1 MKYILGLLFIFLLYG
16 QSTAM
21 PEIDSLLLALE
32 NTMEHRAEYDEEKN
46 NRIEGLKVLL
56 QKNGISSHQQFFINN
71 QLIEEYFTYTFDSA
85 LFYTKLNVQ
94 IAKKLNDKEL
104 ISHSNIIMADILASA
119 GNYLEAYDILKEVEE
134 QTLNK
139 VLKIEYFNALIK
151 VFNEISFH
159 TAIDE
164 NFHLYYNTVNIYIDS
179 LMPYLKH
186 DSQDYLSLLEKRYR
200 DAGNLLDAKK
210 INTKRLSQSSP
221 GCRLYS
227 LITFERSLI
236 YQMEGQREM
245 QMKYLIHSAIS
256 DIKSSVKDNASLTDL
271 ALILHEQDDV
281 ERANKFIRFAYEDAS
296 FFNSE
301 LRFKVISKIF
311 PVINETYNLKIENQ
325 KKRLRTLVYIISIL
339 LVLLLAALFFIHRQV
354 KTLRDKKNE
363 LYEVNQQLKK
373 LNSDLTASNAKL
385 NQKNEELSE
394 SNHVKEHYIAN
405 FLTICSNYI
414 NKLDQTNKRVY
425 KKIANREIQEL
436 FNETKTQMTDDIEI
450 KEFYHNFDDTFL
462 HIFPNFVQE
471 LNDMLVPEEQIQ
483 LKSEERLNTEL
494 RIFALIRLGI
504 KDSSKIAQLLRYS
517 VNTIYNYRVKV
528 KNSAK
533 EDRDTFEDRVMK
545 IHVSKD

>member
-1 MKYILGLLFIFLLYG
+1 M
-16 QSTAM
+16 S
-21 PEIDSLLLALE
+21 EVDSLLLALE
-32 NTMEHRAEYDEEKN
+32 NTMENRHEYDAEKN

-56 QKNGISSHQQFFINN
+56 QKEGISSHQQFFINN

-85 LFYTKLNVQ
+85 LFYTKLNMQ
-94 IAKKLNDKEL
+94 IAKELNDKEL
-104 ISHSNIIMADILASA
+104 ISHSNIIMSDLLASA
-119 GNYLEAYDILKEVEE
+119 GNYLEAYDILNEVDK
-134 QTLNK
+134 QVLNK
-139 VLKIEYFNALIK
+139 DLKIEYFNALIK

-164 NFHLYYNTVNIYIDS
+164 NFHLYYNQVSIYIDS
-179 LMPYLKH
+179 LMPYLNS
-186 DSQDYLSLLEKRYR
+186 DSQNYLSLLEKKYR
-200 DAGNLLDAKK
+200 DKGNLLEAKK
-210 INTKRLSQSSP
+210 INSKRLSKSSP

-245 QMKYLIHSAIS
+245 QMKFLILSAIS

-271 ALILHEQDDV
+271 ALILHEQGDI
-281 ERANKFIRFAYEDAS
+281 ERANNFIRFAFEDAS

-325 KKRLRTLVYIISIL
+325 KKRLRTLVYIVSLL
-339 LVLLLAALFFIHRQV
+339 LVLLLTALFFIHRQV
-354 KTLRDKKNE
+354 VSLRDKKNE
-363 LYEVNQQLKK
+363 LFNVNQQLEF
-373 LNSDLTASNAKL
+373 LNKELIESNAKL
-385 NQKNEELSE
+385 NLKNEELSE

-414 NKLDQTNKRVY
+414 SKLDQTNKRIY

-436 FNETKTQMTDDIEI
+436 FDEAKSQIADDIEI
-450 KEFYHNFDDTFL
+450 KEFYENFDETFL

-471 LNDMLVPEEQIQ
+471 FNDMLVPEEQIH
-483 LKSEERLNTEL
+483 LKSEEQLNTEL

-533 EDRDTFEDRVMK
+533 EDRDTFEERVIK
-545 IHVSKD
+545 IHVAKD